1 MRSSRQEDG
10 GGDRRSTGRL
20 SVVSH
25 YGSNGSTHDV
35 GVQRLHVDVPYGAAG
50 QSPHLGFV
58 FERRPD
64 LQGETE
70 RHEDKRRPRA
80 RLQRQSNFFFFYL
93 RVEKT
98 MEKENKKSLRKK
110 KKILEK
116 IFFFAFSDAR
126 SQDDAPATS

>member
-70 RHEDKRRPRA
+70 RHEDKRR
-80 RLQRQSNFFFFYL
+80 LRQSNFFFFTSEL
-93 RVEKT
+93 RRQWKRKT
-98 MEKENKKSLRKK
+98 KNPCEKK